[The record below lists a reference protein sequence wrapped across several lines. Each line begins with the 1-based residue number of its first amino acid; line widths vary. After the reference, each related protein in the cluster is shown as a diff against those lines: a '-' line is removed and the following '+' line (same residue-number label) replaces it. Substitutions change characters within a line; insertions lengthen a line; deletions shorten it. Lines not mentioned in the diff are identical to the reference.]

1 MIRWRILMPTLK
13 LDDMHDVTFEHDRAL
28 DETSGERFDRIGFAL
43 RALELVRPPRTT
55 VALCEGSRLR
65 LEAGRA
71 WGGDPGDRWALLA
84 IPPTAS
90 RRAIATAVAELSRA
104 PRPYVLDLLFA

>member
-1 MIRWRILMPTLK
+1 MPTLK

-28 DETSGERFDRIGFAL
+28 DETSGERFDRIGFAAH
-43 RALELVRPPRTT
+43 ALELVRPARTT

-65 LEAGRA
+65 VEAGRV
-71 WGGDPGDRWALLA
+71 WGGEPGDRWALLA

-90 RRAIATAVAELSRA
+90 RRAIATAVAELARA